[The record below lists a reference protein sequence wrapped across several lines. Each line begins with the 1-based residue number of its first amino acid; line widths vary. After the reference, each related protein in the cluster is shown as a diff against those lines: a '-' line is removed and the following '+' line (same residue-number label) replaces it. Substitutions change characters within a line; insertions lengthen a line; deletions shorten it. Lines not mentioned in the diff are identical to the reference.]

1 MGRDARRK
9 HEAAVRTI
17 APRWR
22 ERHRREQRERR
33 DSGQMSDEERG
44 LLEALEAAGV
54 RTEDFGLFTS
64 ASIETTFDYERA
76 MPVLIQWLPR
86 VTDPLLKEIIAR
98 SLAGE
103 EAAKGAGARA
113 LAAEFGKAPS
123 TAEWHSAKWA
133 MADALATLADAS
145 LADDL
150 VVLVRERRH
159 GSARQRLCD
168 ALARTKDERAPDALI
183 ALLDE
188 PDLAGHAISALRR
201 YGPKA
206 WRPHL
211 ERARPTLE
219 RLAKDPDVPPLARKQ
234 AAAALERLAS

>member
-1 MGRDARRK
+1 MGKDAWRK
-9 HEAAVRTI
+9 HEAALRHV

-33 DSGQMSDEERG
+33 DSGQMSEEERG

-54 RTEDFGLFTS
+54 RSEDFGLFIS
-64 ASIETTFDYERA
+64 GPRETTFDYERA
-76 MPVLIQWLPR
+76 TPVLIEWLPR
-86 VTDPLLKEIIAR
+86 VRDPVLKEIVVR
-98 SLAGE
+98 SLTGE
-103 EAAKGAGARA
+103 KAAEGTGARA
-113 LAAEFGKAPS
+113 LISEFKELPN
-123 TAEWHSAKWA
+123 TEEWHSVKWA
-133 MADALATLADAS
+133 IGDALATLAGPS

-150 VVLVRERRH
+150 LELLRDGRH

-188 PDLAGHAISALRR
+188 SDLAGHAISALRR
-201 YGPKA
+201 FGPKA

-211 ERARPTLE
+211 ERARPKLE
-219 RLAKDPDVPPLARKQ
+219 RLADDRSASPLARKQ
-234 AAAALERLAS
+234 AKAVLERLAS